1 MGRILVAD
9 DHDALRRGLVRG
21 LTDAGHEVQEASNGN
36 AAIERLHDS
45 YFDVVL
51 SDLKMGGSDGMDVLR
66 TTRAMHPTT
75 AVILMTAFGSVNTAV
90 EAMKTGAFDYVQ
102 KPFEIEEMEVKIEKA
117 LEVKRLR
124 NELDYLRGTQQDIY
138 EFDKIVGTS
147 TALQHVL
154 DIVKKVAKSN
164 TTVLIRGETGTGKEL
179 IAGATHHNSLRNN
192 RNFVKVNCAALQ
204 ENLLESEL
212 FGHEKGAF
220 TGADKQRI
228 GRFEQADGGT
238 LFLDEIGDMSPST
251 QAKILRVLQE
261 HEFERLGGTRTL
273 RVDVRLIAAT
283 NRDPEQAVLE
293 GKLRLDL
300 YHRLNVFPINLPPL
314 RDRLDDLA
322 VLVTHFIAKFSRQM
336 GVVAAPASSEALAK
350 LREYNWP
357 GNVRELENIIER
369 AMILARGAPVSAGHL
384 DFGRRAVSYTP
395 NPSVGTGPVTVA
407 AAPSGVS
414 GAGLADDGKSLAER
428 LLDSE
433 RKEIIAAVEKSRG
446 NIASAARTL
455 GINRSTLYYRLR
467 KHGLE
472 HLLPTKIAVGTD
484 EPGGGDPAP
493 VA

>member
-1 MGRILVAD
+1 MGRILIAD

-21 LTDAGHEVQEASNGN
+21 LTEAGHEVDEASNGN
-36 AAIERLHDS
+36 LAIEKLHDS

-75 AVILMTAFGSVNTAV
+75 AVILMTAFGTVNTAV
-90 EAMKTGAFDYVQ
+90 EAMKIGAFDYVQ

-117 LEVKRLR
+117 LEMRRLKH
-124 NELDYLRGTQQDIY
+124 ELEYLRGTQSDIY
-138 EFDKIVGTS
+138 EFDKIVGS
-147 TALQHVL
+147 SSALQRVL

-179 IAGATHHNSLRNN
+179 IAGAIHHNSLRAA

-283 NRDPEQAVLE
+283 NRDLPAMVQSGHFRE
-293 GKLRLDL
+293 DL
-300 YHRLNVFPINLPPL
+300 YYRLNVFPIRVPPL
-314 RDRLDDLA
+314 RERPGDVPL
-322 VLVTHFIAKFSRQM
+322 LVWRFVDEFSKRFGKPITSIDKGSMAELQRH
-336 GVVAAPASSEALAK
+336 G
-350 LREYNWP
+350 WP
-357 GNVRELENIIER
+357 GNVRELRNVVER
-369 AMILARGAPVSAGHL
+369 AMIVARPGAPLVVPLTSAPSPSTMPKSSKLVDVEIAHMRSVLEACAWRIRGAG
-384 DFGRRAVSYTP
+384 
-395 NPSVGTGPVTVA
+395 
-407 AAPSGVS
+407 
-414 GAGLADDGKSLAER
+414 GAAER
-428 LLDSE
+428 LGL
-433 RKEIIAAVEKSRG
+433 KP
-446 NIASAARTL
+446 
-455 GINRSTLYYRLR
+455 STLETRMAKLGLR
-467 KHGLE
+467 RPEKE
-472 HLLPTKIAVGTD
+472 S
-484 EPGGGDPAP
+484 
-493 VA
+493 